1 MNPVS
6 KDAEIFKKYLVNKK
20 ILVVDPSSSA
30 RGGIFKIFSDLGAT
44 TQQIVLANNYITAE
58 EEIKTHKP
66 DIVMA
71 EYDLGKSCG
80 LELLQQQ
87 RANNPDSKKCLFV
100 LLTGN
105 TSQSAVAR
113 SAEEDI
119 DAYILKPFT
128 PEVLRR
134 TLMTT
139 ALAKIKP
146 SEYNVKIDEA
156 KALLVEN
163 KIDEAEKLL
172 NEAVAMDAKPSLAL
186 YYLGQVKFMRQMMDQ
201 AEGSYKTGLGFNK
214 IHYKCLVGLYDL
226 LMSAKK
232 HEDAYEVVKRVSQ
245 YFPANPKR
253 LAEVL
258 RLAIMNQKY
267 EDVEK
272 YYSVFCNIDERSDT
286 LIRYVCAALVV
297 CGKYYLQTNN
307 RSRAFELFQKAA
319 VTSAGRTNILK
330 EIVQSLVDFELA
342 KEAADF
348 LGRFPAEAQGGAE
361 YSLLK
366 FQVTDLSGTPSTVI
380 AMGKELIAKGFVDE
394 NLYDIMIRR
403 ARQANSP
410 SLVEN
415 LVYEAAAKF
424 PQSTRFK
431 VRSAA

>member
-1 MNPVS
+1 MSNVN
-6 KDAEIFKKYLVNKK
+6 KDAEVFKKYLQNKK

-30 RGGIFKIFSDLGAT
+30 RGGIFKIFNDLGAKT
-44 TQQIVLANNYITAE
+44 SQIVLANNYVTAE

-87 RANNPDSKKCLFV
+87 RANNPDSKTCLFV

-139 ALAKIKP
+139 AIAKIKP
-146 SEYNVKIDEA
+146 SEYNIKIDAA
-156 KALLVEN
+156 KALLAEN
-163 KIDEAEKLL
+163 KLDDAEKLL
-172 NEAVAMDAKPSLAL
+172 NEAVPMDPKPSLAL
-186 YYLGQVKFMRQMMDQ
+186 YYLGQVKFLREMMDQ
-201 AEGSYKTGLGFNK
+201 AEGSYKTGLSFNK
-214 IHYKCLVGLYDL
+214 IHYKCLVGLYEM
-226 LMSAKK
+226 LMSSKK
-232 HEDAYEVVKRVSQ
+232 HADAYEVVKRVCQ

-272 YYSVFCNIDERSDT
+272 YYSVFCNIDERSDI

-307 RSRAFELFQKAA
+307 RTRAFELFQKAA

-348 LGRFPAEAQGGAE
+348 LGRFPAEAQGAAE
-361 YSLLK
+361 YNLLK
-366 FQVTDLSGTPSTVI
+366 FQVADISGTPSTVI

-410 SLVEN
+410 AMVEN
-415 LVYEAAAKF
+415 LLYEAAAKF

-431 VRSAA
+431 GSAAA